1 MDQHS
6 PTIHQLFVFKILNNC
21 GVLIEFLLPM
31 IWNLSITTFYHFNN
45 ALSRMKLALLMHL
58 KVFRIH
64 QYRWIFIQSTE
75 TIVWVNIHTLDIER
89 IDFSSFP
96 TQNRQNLNWTK
107 TYQAHGNMFNSIEF
121 YSCFK
126 ISFRNSFRFYLQI
139 QMFRPSQYFSK
150 TFRSYILKK
159 KNVII

>member
-6 PTIHQLFVFKILNNC
+6 PTIHQLFGFKILNNC
-21 GVLIEFLLPM
+21 GVLIEFIPM
-31 IWNLSITTFYHFNN
+31 IWNLSITTFYHSNN
-45 ALSRMKLALLMHL
+45 ALSRMKSVLLMYL

-64 QYRWIFIQSTE
+64 QYRWIFVQSTE

-107 TYQAHGNMFNSIEF
+107 TYT
-121 YSCFK
+121 K
-126 ISFRNSFRFYLQI
+126 IMVICLISLNFTRTLKFRFGTR
-139 QMFRPSQYFSK
+139 FAF
-150 TFRSYILKK
+150 TFKFKYSVQLGILAKHFGLTFWKK